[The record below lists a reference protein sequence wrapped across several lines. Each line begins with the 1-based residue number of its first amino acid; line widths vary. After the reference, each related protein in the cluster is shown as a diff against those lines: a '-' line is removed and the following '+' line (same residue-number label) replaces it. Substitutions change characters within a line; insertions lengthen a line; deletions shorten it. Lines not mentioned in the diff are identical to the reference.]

1 MASHKPVRTIDAR
14 SLRALAH
21 PLRVRIMESL
31 RRDGP
36 ATSTTLAEEFGES
49 TGTVSWHL
57 RQLAENRFIEE
68 DVERGT
74 KRERW
79 WRAVE
84 DHQVLH
90 TAQLS
95 KEDPSARVTADAY
108 VQELIQLYFQ
118 RASAYAAQEWPA
130 EWESAGTIANWD
142 DLRLTPARLRELND
156 ELMAV
161 VDKYYPAEG
170 EASAPGSL
178 PISIQIQSFARH
190 EGRS

>member
-1 MASHKPVRTIDAR
+1 
-14 SLRALAH
+14 
-21 PLRVRIMESL
+21 MESL

-57 RQLAENRFIEE
+57 RQLAEHHFIEE

-84 DHQVLH
+84 DRQVLRP
-90 TAQLS
+90 AQLS
-95 KEDPSARVTADAY
+95 KEDPSAGVVVDAY

-118 RASAYAAQEWPA
+118 RASAYAAEKWPA

-142 DLRLTPARLRELND
+142 DLRLTPTRLRELND

-170 EASAPGSL
+170 EPAAPGSL
-178 PISIQIQSFARH
+178 PVSVQLQSFARH
-190 EGRS
+190 DGRG